1 MPVERRDIGGTIG
14 GGNFGSRGT
23 PLGYS
28 APRKGPDL
36 GRLVNALGSLG
47 KHLKDDAQEE
57 ENKVASEAE
66 LETRRAILE
75 NMRPL
80 KDESDID
87 HKKRISTAVGEVRNK
102 YANRDRSVTSEL
114 LLKDDLA
121 LKAIDRVQTE
131 SRAHR
136 IRNEISLLRKNNPN
150 MSTEEFMEQV
160 DSLMNDGFAGL
171 SHVSKNDK
179 IAFLKE
185 VNSHALNEIGIMS
198 AIGEKNFQERGLQE
212 LEGSSFELTLD
223 KLGTALG
230 VSAEQ
235 ANDSLDKYKEF
246 HTNFSF
252 NEKELLP
259 QLSDNM
265 QDVYNKALAIT
276 GGDKKRSQD
285 QALAYAVSIAKTT
298 GRPEILDHLA
308 NTKIDGS
315 GTKLNRYYAKQ
326 VLAIKEDIAKQA
338 VVTRDYLTK
347 KENQRIYEG
356 NKQQIDSAFVEYQ
369 SMLNKVATDPHN
381 FDTLTEANKTL
392 KDHRQK
398 IFDDF
403 NAGRFRGNEG
413 QAGDMLKLLNAMEN
427 TLNAKEGNLDS
438 VTAFRVGMFNGDWT
452 IDDHNK
458 YAPGLT
464 KADAAKSFEF
474 IKPQIMA
481 KDEATKAHLANLAF
495 KRKAALNRPAV
506 DFMQK
511 FDTWYESNKTRIKAF
526 EAIPEN
532 SEIYKALGHRFNVA
546 DVKDL
551 RQRMQGELQEVAL
564 ELSEKT
570 WNEEQRP
577 PTVEEYHE
585 QGKSVIEK
593 YQKYLD
599 GKTKEFDE
607 YDKAYKTGGALTGE
621 TPEGKAIQ
629 DSLEKASKNPFG
641 RAVELSTEDVNNI
654 YEGARLRVASPD
666 QVKVALVQDLKNNAP
681 KLNKLSDVIQFVA
694 DRYAFNVKDEQSMS
708 FMREVL
714 GRAFEGAEQE
724 MVDYQAM
731 LPGVVPEGGKITGGT
746 KLPGGGFLDMEV
758 DTTNADFRT
767 KTKPGSY
774 ELGDETFGKAL
785 GDLFFSEDIFS
796 EKGIRAFLGKY
807 PMNVP
812 VEQRDAEVK
821 RILEILK
828 STKDKAD
835 AAMSASEKA
844 KQGSFSYGVFDKK

>member
-1 MPVERRDIGGTIG
+1 MPVERRDIGSTIG

-36 GRLVNALGSLG
+36 GRLVNSLGALG
-47 KHLKDDAQEE
+47 KHLKDDANEE

-66 LETRRAILE
+66 LETHKAILE
-75 NMRPL
+75 NMRPR
-80 KDESDID
+80 DGESNSE
-87 HKKRISTAVGEVRNK
+87 HKKRIDAAVDRVRTK
-102 YANRDRSVTSEL
+102 YDTRDKSISASLFV
-114 LLKDDLA
+114 KDDLA

-131 SRAHR
+131 RRAHR
-136 IRNEISLLRKNNPN
+136 IRNEISLIRRNNPHQ
-150 MSTEEFMEQV
+150 STEEFMAQV
-160 DSLMNDGFAGL
+160 DSIMNDGFAGL
-171 SHVSKNDK
+171 SHVSKEDK

-185 VNSHALNEIGIMS
+185 VNSHALNEIGIMRD
-198 AIGEKNFQERGLQE
+198 IGEKNFQENGLRE
-212 LEGSSFELTLD
+212 LEGASFELTMD
-223 KLGTALG
+223 KLGTAIG

-235 ANDSLDKYKEF
+235 ANDSLDKFREF

-252 NEKELLP
+252 NEKQLTAD
-259 QLSDNM
+259 LSDNM

-285 QALAYAVSIAKTT
+285 QALAYAVSVAKTT
-298 GRPEILDHLA
+298 GRPEVLDHLA

-326 VLAIKEDIAKQA
+326 VAAIKEDIAKQ
-338 VVTRDYLTK
+338 VEVTRDYLTK
-347 KENQRIYEG
+347 KENLRIREG
-356 NKQQIDSAFVEYQ
+356 NKSQLDSAYVEYQ
-369 SMLNKVATDPHN
+369 SMIQRVVSDPHN
-381 FDTLTEANKTL
+381 FDTLTEANKTI

-403 NAGRFRGNEG
+403 NLGRFKGNEA
-413 QAGDMLKLLNAMEN
+413 QAGDMLKLINAMES
-427 TLNAKEGNLDS
+427 TLNAKEGNIES
-438 VTAFRVGMFNGDWT
+438 VTAFRVGMFNGEWS
-452 IDDHNK
+452 IEDHHK

-495 KRKAALNRPAV
+495 KRKAALNRPST
-506 DFMQK
+506 DFLQK
-511 FDTWYESNKTRIKAF
+511 FDSWYESNKTRIKAF
-526 EAIPEN
+526 EAIPES
-532 SEIYKALGHRFNVA
+532 SEIYKALGHKFNVA
-546 DVKDL
+546 DVKAL
-551 RQRMQGELQEVAL
+551 RQNMQGELQEIAL
-564 ELSEKT
+564 ELSERT
-570 WNEEQRP
+570 WNDETRP

-585 QGKSVIEK
+585 AGKSVIDK

-599 GKTKEFDE
+599 NKTKEFE
-607 YDKAYKTGGALTGE
+607 QYDKAYQIKGIETGE
-621 TPEGKAIQ
+621 TKEGKGIQ

-641 RAVELSTEDVNNI
+641 SAIELSPEDVNNI
-654 YEGARLRVASPD
+654 YEGAKLRMATPD
-666 QVKVALVQDLKNNAP
+666 QVKVALVQDLRNNAP

-731 LPGVVPEGGKITGGT
+731 LPGVVPEGGKISGGT

-758 DTTNADFRT
+758 DTSDANFKT

-812 VEQRDAEVK
+812 VDQREAEVK

-844 KQGSFSYGVFDKK
+844 KK